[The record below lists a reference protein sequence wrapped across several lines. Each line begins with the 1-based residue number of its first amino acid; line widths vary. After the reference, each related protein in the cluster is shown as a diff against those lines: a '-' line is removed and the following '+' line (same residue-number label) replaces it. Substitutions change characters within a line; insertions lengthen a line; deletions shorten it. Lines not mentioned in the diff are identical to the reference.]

1 MFVCA
6 IVREVLDLLLEMGR
20 ASFPD
25 EFIVML
31 GTERNM
37 ITTVYPIAGTMV
49 TNKSAIIFR
58 DMIPL
63 GMQIAGT
70 AHSHPN
76 GVLLPSNADLQTFAE
91 TGQCHII
98 VGDPFEANSWLC
110 FDRDGR
116 ERSLEVVSA

>member
-1 MFVCA
+1 MFVRA
-6 IVREVLDLLLEMGR
+6 IIQEVLDLLLEMGKT
-20 ASFPD
+20 SFPD
-25 EFIVML
+25 EFIVLL
-31 GTERNM
+31 GTEMNV

-49 TNKSAIIFR
+49 TSNNAIIFR
-58 DMIPL
+58 DMVPL

-76 GVLLPSNADLQTFAE
+76 GVLWPSNADLQTFME

-110 FDRDGR
+110 FDRDGCK
-116 ERSLEVVSA
+116 RSLEVVSA

>member
-6 IVREVLDLLLEMGR
+6 IVQEVLDLLLEMGR

-49 TNKSAIIFR
+49 TNKSAIILR

-76 GVLLPSNADLQTFAE
+76 GVLWPSNADLQTFAE
-91 TGQCHII
+91 TGPCHII